1 MKYGV
6 IKENHLFVKTYER
19 GKRVMTAR
27 LGVFLLTDKQARRLQ
42 KAHPRHEITNRV
54 GISVGKKQG
63 GAVQRNRAKRLI
75 REALRQVEKEHTLV
89 KGKLLVLN
97 ARGDCA
103 KASLA
108 EVKKDLLYAL
118 FKLGM
123 IAAAVAKPTAA
134 QAKPVAGAAD
144 VSSAD
149 IPSEEAV
156 L

>member
-123 IAAAVAKPTAA
+123 IADTAKPAAA

-156 L
+156 S

>member
-118 FKLGM
+118 SKLGM
-123 IAAAVAKPTAA
+123 IADTAKPAAA